1 MNIQVSFVK
10 IMSSWNVKL
19 RFSFFQE
26 EKKAKE
32 TGNKATDRSN
42 TKSTWF
48 VISKSCRKK
57 RWESQGTI
65 KVNSLKM
72 YLKFENTWTAII
84 LDYPKAIIPE
94 SEPEA
99 AWVERQA
106 ACRGRAD
113 QPQTQHSPG
122 IFQKSAEQGL
132 QSAAAPAQPSG
143 LFPSVTLREDRRR
156 LWSLR
161 GNRKLGTSAES

>member
-1 MNIQVSFVK
+1 MECEVEVFF
-10 IMSSWNVKL
+10 
-19 RFSFFQE
+19 FSGGK
-26 EKKAKE
+26 KKAKE

-48 VISKSCRKK
+48 VISKSCRKKK

>member
-1 MNIQVSFVK
+1 MW
-10 IMSSWNVKL
+10 SWDFL
-19 RFSFFQE
+19 FFRR
-26 EKKAKE
+26 KKKPTE
-32 TGNKATDRSN
+32 TGNKATDRSD

-48 VISKSCRKK
+48 VISKSCSQKKK
-57 RWESQGTI
+57 RLESQGTI
-65 KVNSLKM
+65 KVNSLKI
-72 YLKFENTWTAII
+72 YLKFENRWTAII

-113 QPQTQHSPG
+113 QPQTQHSPS

-143 LFPSVTLREDRRR
+143 LFPSVTLREDRRS

-161 GNRKLGTSAES
+161 GNGKLGTSAES